1 MLATLATNF
10 LWGCSTICCLKLN
23 ELWAYFAV
31 SKTLPSSLSLSLCI
45 RSTTLAAF
53 YAVQRKLIII
63 TNLGSNCAQNCLCLC
78 LCLVTYRSWRIYYN
92 FVYRDALELP
102 ITQRAGGGGVGNPL

>member
-10 LWGCSTICCLKLN
+10 LWGCSAICCLKLN

-31 SKTLPSSLSLSLCI
+31 SKTLPSSLPLSLY
-45 RSTTLAAF
+45 SF
-53 YAVQRKLIII
+53 YNSCSFLCCAEKAHHHYKSWFELCPKLP
-63 TNLGSNCAQNCLCLC
+63 LPLCLS
-78 LCLVTYRSWRIYYN
+78 LVTYRSWRIYYN

>member
-10 LWGCSTICCLKLN
+10 LWGCSAICCLKLN

-31 SKTLPSSLSLSLCI
+31 SKTLPSYLSLCI

-63 TNLGSNCAQNCLCLC
+63 TNLGSNCAQNCRC
-78 LCLVTYRSWRIYYN
+78 LCLVTYRSWRIYYD